1 MEPEVLVNKFNK
13 FHYIVLKIFVKFL
26 MLFSVISYF
35 NNLFIND
42 CSLRTASKTQKIQNG
57 HFHQYLLFHFLF
69 IYPTNIVFVSMWSI
83 SVSIVLEILLGQS
96 IKEQR
101 PI

>member
-1 MEPEVLVNKFNK
+1 MIALSK
-13 FHYIVLKIFVKFL
+13 
-26 MLFSVISYF
+26 
-35 NNLFIND
+35 
-42 CSLRTASKTQKIQNG
+42 TASKTQKIPNG
-57 HFHQYLLFHFLF
+57 HFHQSLLSHFLF